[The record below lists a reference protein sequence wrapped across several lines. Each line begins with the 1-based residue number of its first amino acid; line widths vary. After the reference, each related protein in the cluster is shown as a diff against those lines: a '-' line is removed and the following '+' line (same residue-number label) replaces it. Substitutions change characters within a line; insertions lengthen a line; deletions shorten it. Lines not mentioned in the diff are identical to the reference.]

1 MASSQSP
8 VHAPPHVLEL
18 LSELHQRS
26 IDQEA
31 AIAGDRKNITSE
43 TEDQYEARG
52 TTTGGGGDESRTKFD
67 QLMLDKFIAL
77 DQDKCEFMYQL
88 INAMGAT
95 NVVEAGTS
103 FGVSTIYLALAVA
116 QTKAATGKP
125 GTVIATEK
133 ETSKAEVARR
143 YWARCGAQVEEQ
155 IDLRVGDLRE
165 TLKVDLPVID
175 LLLLDSKYP
184 YLVYL
189 LLPFSTCLVLSSLV
203 YTEIPPFNDGRLTPL
218 KLPVWTPM
226 VLPTLKTVLPRLRHG
241 AVVLA
246 DNTISSA
253 KGYEEFLTF
262 VRNPENGFRNMTL
275 PFNNG
280 FEMSVYLP
288 KSG

>member
-52 TTTGGGGDESRTKFD
+52 TTTGGAGDESRTKFD

-116 QTKAATGKP
+116 QTKAATGKS

-175 LLLLDSKYP
+175 LLLLD
-184 YLVYL
+184 
-189 LLPFSTCLVLSSLV
+189 
-203 YTEIPPFNDGRLTPL
+203 I
-218 KLPVWTPM
+218 WTPM

-288 KSG
+288 KSE